1 MKSPKTVRSR
11 AQRTQA
17 LALPVTNGAAESIV
31 DASTEVA
38 AEKIEAASVETAT
51 ADLPPGW
58 QASPLVL
65 MATLLAVGC
74 SRCPILGQV
83 TGTVR
88 VNGTPLAGAYVVFTP
103 VSRPGSYVSGYTNGD
118 GVYQLRFSTK
128 RPGAPV
134 GIHRVS
140 IRIDEGGK
148 LARDN
153 GKPAIR
159 LPAKYNDE
167 TALEREVF
175 EGDNVHNFDL
185 EVAIG
190 TSKIRT
196 AKKK

>member
-11 AQRTQA
+11 AQRTR
-17 LALPVTNGAAESIV
+17 LAPSPATDGATESV
-31 DASTEVA
+31 VN
-38 AEKIEAASVETAT
+38 ETAAV
-51 ADLPPGW
+51 ADQGGESAAVELPAGW

-88 VNGTPLAGAYVVFTP
+88 VNGSPLAGAYVVFTP
-103 VSRPGSYVSGYTNGD
+103 VSRPGSYVSGYTNED

-140 IRIDEGGK
+140 IRADQGNN
-148 LARDN
+148 LAHSN

-175 EGDNVHNFDL
+175 EGDNLHDFDL
-185 EVAIG
+185 DVAIG
-190 TSKIRT
+190 TGKARST
-196 AKKK
+196 KKK